1 MSNLAALSVKSSS
14 LKQELEQLFRANH
27 KMLYQTAYSLLDNPA
42 DAEDVPQVIFLRL
55 LRTGLPEDLQRNP
68 RGYLYRAAVNQSLSV
83 LRSRRRHPS
92 TGDSDTAG
100 ITVPALHSDSVE
112 ENHRRLAEAMTQ
124 LAPEAAQIL
133 ILRYMHNTSGA
144 EIAKLLGISR
154 GSAQLRLFRARARLR
169 KLMENLLE
177 KSK

>member
-14 LKQELEQLFRANH
+14 LKQELEQLFRENH
-27 KMLYQTAYSLLDNPA
+27 RMLYQTAYSLLGNPA
-42 DAEDVPQVIFLRL
+42 DAEEVPQAIFLRL
-55 LRTGLPEDLQRNP
+55 LRTGLPADLQRNP

-92 TGDSDTAG
+92 TADFDGAG
-100 ITVPALHSDSVE
+100 IPGPVSDSDSVE
-112 ENHRRLAEAMTQ
+112 EDHRRLAQAMTQ

-133 ILRYMHNTSGA
+133 ILRYMHNASGA

-154 GSAQLRLFRARARLR
+154 GSVDIRLFRARVRLR
-169 KLMENLLE
+169 KLMERLLE